1 MKHTAAL
8 WAVVVAA
15 VLAAGC
21 GGRDTGAA
29 PSPTSAA
36 TTSPAAPKPAKPT
49 AADDQ
54 TGRMVVTYED
64 ATTPEATKGRELMER
79 SHFLDDLAA
88 SVTASFRPPFDIPVV
103 GSQCGEANDYWDPND
118 KKLVMC
124 YEDVDE
130 SIRVFT
136 EAGDADPDDT
146 ARRIGIASFFHELGH
161 MAIDIYDLPVTGREE
176 DVADQLSAFE
186 LLSPDDD
193 GKVDEDYLQ
202 AARDIAREYTVLSA
216 EGGELEKEAF
226 ADVHTLDQAR
236 AYNFECWIY
245 GSDPSA
251 NADIVANGSLP
262 EDRADGCE
270 EEWQQLSRGWS
281 TLLEPHLR

>member
-1 MKHTAAL
+1 MKHP
-8 WAVVVAA
+8 WVVVVA
-15 VLAAGC
+15 VTLAAGC
-21 GGRDTGAA
+21 GGTGTVPA
-29 PSPTSAA
+29 PSTPTAEA
-36 TTSPAAPKPAKPT
+36 TSPATSKAAKPT
-49 AADDQ
+49 ATEDES
-54 TGRMVVTYED
+54 GRMVVTYED
-64 ATTPEATKGRELMER
+64 ATTPEASRGRDLMER
-79 SHFLDDLAA
+79 THFLDDLAA
-88 SVTASFRPPFDIPVV
+88 SVTESFRLPFDVPVV
-103 GSQCGEANDYWDPND
+103 GTECGEANDYWNVEE

-136 EAGDADPDDT
+136 EAGDPDPDDT

-176 DVADQLSAFE
+176 DVADQLSAYE
-186 LLSPDDD
+186 LLAPDDD
-193 GKVDEDYLQ
+193 GKVDEDYVQ
-202 AARDIAREYTVLSA
+202 AARDIAREYTVLSD

-245 GSDPSA
+245 GSDPKA
-251 NADIVANGSLP
+251 NADIVENGSLP
-262 EDRADGCE
+262 EDRAEGCE
-270 EEWQQLSRGWS
+270 EEWDQLTRGWG

>member
-1 MKHTAAL
+1 
-8 WAVVVAA
+8 
-15 VLAAGC
+15 
-21 GGRDTGAA
+21 
-29 PSPTSAA
+29 
-36 TTSPAAPKPAKPT
+36 
-49 AADDQ
+49 
-54 TGRMVVTYED
+54 
-64 ATTPEATKGRELMER
+64 MER
-79 SHFLDDLAA
+79 THFLDDLAA
-88 SVTASFRPPFDIPVV
+88 SVTESFRLPFDVPVV
-103 GSQCGEANDYWDPND
+103 GTECGEANDYWNVEE

-136 EAGDADPDDT
+136 EAGDPDPDDT

-176 DVADQLSAFE
+176 DVADQLSAYE

-193 GKVDEDYLQ
+193 GKVDEDYVQ

-245 GSDPSA
+245 GSDPKA
-251 NADIVANGSLP
+251 NADIVENGSLP
-262 EDRADGCE
+262 EDRAEGCE
-270 EEWQQLSRGWS
+270 EEWDQLTRGWG
-281 TLLEPHLR
+281 TLLDPHLR